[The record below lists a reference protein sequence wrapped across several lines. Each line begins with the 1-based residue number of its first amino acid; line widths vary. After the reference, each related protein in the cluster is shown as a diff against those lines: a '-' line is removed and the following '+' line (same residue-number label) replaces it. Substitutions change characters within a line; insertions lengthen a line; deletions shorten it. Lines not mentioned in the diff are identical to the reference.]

1 MKGTEGSQVISEL
14 KPEQR
19 DHIVP
24 KIFYGAFDS
33 TKLDTLLKKSYKGN
47 GATTLIVTGIH
58 TFV

>member
-24 KIFYGAFDS
+24 KRFYGAFDS
-33 TKLDTLLKKSYKGN
+33 TTPEGSLCPASHVHHIVDHSLTLPGS
-47 GATTLIVTGIH
+47 H
-58 TFV
+58 